1 MTSLHAALT
10 NPCVNRVDISY
21 HRWLGEALA
30 TELTH
35 GGKDDIP
42 VEVIQILLGVP
53 ELHHLPPTVD
63 RTSSERQTLLR
74 REQITNRRHDPSPVD
89 DRAVREERHAQKCH
103 AVRIS
108 KDRVAHL
115 VCRTATR

>member
-10 NPCVNRVDISY
+10 NPSVNRLDISH

-74 REQITNRRHDPSPVD
+74 REQITNRRHDPSP
-89 DRAVREERHAQKCH
+89 APSPTPAQQ
-103 AVRIS
+103 R
-108 KDRVAHL
+108 RQW
-115 VCRTATR
+115 